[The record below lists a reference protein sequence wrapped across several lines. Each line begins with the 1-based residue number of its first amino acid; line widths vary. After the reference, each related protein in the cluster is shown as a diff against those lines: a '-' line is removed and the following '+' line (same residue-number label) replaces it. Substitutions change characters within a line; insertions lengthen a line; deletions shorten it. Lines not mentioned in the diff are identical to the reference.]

1 VEVNYLMKSYLSAC
15 LAAILLLLLSIAPAL
30 AKEGRDEVE
39 SNNTKDLA
47 DSVDGFVIHAEIDEN
62 DSDDW
67 FVLQGQEGTSPS
79 FTIDFNDD
87 ELEVDWEIYS
97 DDDVVATSS
106 EYGAPET
113 LTANVPG
120 TCYIHVWHWSGEGD
134 YTITIET
141 GACAGDSERE
151 PNNDKDLA
159 DSIDGLEIQGYACEN
174 DHDWYVL
181 GGQEGREPTFTM
193 RFDDEALEVDW
204 EVLSGDDVVAS
215 MTDWDSPEHTT
226 VEVPGTCYIHV
237 WWWEGEGDYTI
248 EIEP

>member
-1 VEVNYLMKSYLSAC
+1 MMRIYLSAGF
-15 LAAILLLLLSIAPAL
+15 AAVLLLLFTNAPAL
-30 AKEGRDEVE
+30 AKEGSDEVE

-47 DSVDGFVIHAEIDEN
+47 DSIDGFVIHAEMDEN

-67 FVLQGQEGTSPS
+67 FVLGGQEGTSPS
-79 FTIDFNDD
+79 FTIDFDD
-87 ELEVDWEIYS
+87 EEMEVDWEIYS

-106 EYGAPET
+106 EYGAPEI

-120 TCYIHVWHWSGEGD
+120 TCYIHVWYWSGEGE

-141 GACAGDSERE
+141 GACAGESEVE
-151 PNNDKDLA
+151 PNNEKNLA
-159 DSIDGLEIQGYACEN
+159 DSVDGLEIKGYACE
-174 DHDWYVL
+174 DDEDWYVL
-181 GGQEGREPTFTM
+181 EGQEGREPTFTM

-204 EVLSGDDVVAS
+204 EVLSDDEVVAS
-215 MTDWDSPEHTT
+215 MTEWDSPEDIT

-237 WWWEGEGDYTI
+237 WWWDGEGDYTI